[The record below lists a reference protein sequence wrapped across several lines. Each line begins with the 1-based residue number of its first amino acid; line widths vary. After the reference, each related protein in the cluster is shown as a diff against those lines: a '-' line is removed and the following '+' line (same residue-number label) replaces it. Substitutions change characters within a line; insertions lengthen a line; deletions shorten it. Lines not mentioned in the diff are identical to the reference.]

1 MYFLEVQPELGN
13 WDLNHYIEMHQ
24 TDTITWE
31 VFVDLSDNIYVEYKY
46 AILNT
51 KTREIVYE
59 NGPNRKV
66 RTASNTETLNVLHD
80 HYFKFPVEKLWRVAG
95 VAVPVFSLRSE
106 NSFGVGE
113 FADLKLLADWAEQ
126 TKL

>member
-1 MYFLEVQPELGN
+1 ML
-13 WDLNHYIEMHQ
+13 Q

-80 HYFKFPVEKLWRVAG
+80 HYFKFPVE
-95 VAVPVFSLRSE
+95 
-106 NSFGVGE
+106 NCGE
-113 FADLKLLADWAEQ
+113 WQESQCLYFHYVQKIVLG
-126 TKL
+126 

>member
-1 MYFLEVQPELGN
+1 MKKIVLLGSATRLGS
-13 WDLNHYIEMHQ
+13 WDLDHYIEMYQ

-80 HYFKFPVEKLWRVAG
+80 HYFKFPVEKIVESG
-95 VAVPVFSLRSE
+95 RS
-106 NSFGVGE
+106 SSACIFIT
-113 FADLKLLADWAEQ
+113 FRK
-126 TKL
+126 